1 MLLIDGIRY
10 QETPPKDEDELEQM
24 VIEHAQEIFGQNSI
38 FFDKKH
44 KLISLAGVGAIP
56 DGLAIMF
63 GDVPR
68 WHIVEVELS
77 SHDPY
82 QHVVPQ
88 VDRFINAVGNLNTRN
103 KIIEALYTSINSDEF
118 SKIKIKEIIGQ
129 NKDIHKFLSDLIA
142 LTPNITI
149 VIETNTDPLKEAL
162 NKYSQKKVVEFKT
175 FKREQAEAVHAHL
188 FEPVYTEVPKPIIVA
203 PAIGN
208 IPKTPPRPFTP
219 PRRITLKNLLDMGI
233 LKTGQLIYKEYG
245 GKRYE
250 GKISTE
256 GFIELNGNKFDTP
269 SGAARSITSK
279 PVDGWTW
286 WSTLD
291 KNGKEILLDN
301 LREEYRQKRS

>member
-1 MLLIDGIRY
+1 
-10 QETPPKDEDELEQM
+10 
-24 VIEHAQEIFGQNSI
+24 
-38 FFDKKH
+38 
-44 KLISLAGVGAIP
+44 
-56 DGLAIMF
+56 MF

-149 VIETNTDPLKEAL
+149 VIETNTDQLKEAL
-162 NKYSQKKVVEFKT
+162 SKYSQKKVVEFKT

-219 PRRITLKNLLDMGI
+219 PHRITLKNLLDTGI
-233 LKTGQLIYKEYG
+233 LKAGQLIYREYG
-245 GKRYE
+245 GKQYE
-250 GKISTE
+250 GKITAE
-256 GFIELNGNKFDTP
+256 GLIELNGKKFDYP
-269 SGAARSITSK
+269 SGAASSIT
-279 PVDGWTW
+279 PNQVDGWSW
-286 WSTLD
+286 WNTTDES
-291 KNGKEILLDN
+291 GQRILLDN
-301 LREEYRQKRS
+301 LREKYKQSHNL